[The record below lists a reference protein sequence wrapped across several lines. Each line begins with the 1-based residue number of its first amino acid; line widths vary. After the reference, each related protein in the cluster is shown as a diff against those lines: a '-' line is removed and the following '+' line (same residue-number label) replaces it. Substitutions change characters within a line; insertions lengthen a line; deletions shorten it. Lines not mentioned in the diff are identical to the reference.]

1 MFHVMTMARKTF
13 GTGAVLASALW
24 LAACTVGP
32 IGGAGGGGGPAINT
46 RNAVPVALL
55 VPGGSADAGDELLA
69 RNFENAARLAIA
81 DLGDVQIDLRVY
93 NTASQAGQAASVA
106 QQAVADGAKIIIGPL
121 RGEESNAVAVA
132 VAPAGINVLSFS
144 NNADI
149 AGGNLFVLG
158 NTFPNIADRLVSY
171 AASQGKRRLAMVYE
185 TNQPGEV
192 GKAAVEAAASRHGAS
207 IVATGTYEF
216 SQESIIT
223 AVPGI
228 AASIRGAG
236 VDAVFF
242 TADSAGALPL
252 LTQLLS
258 ENQVDPAATTF
269 IGLTR
274 WDIPA
279 GTTELP
285 GVQGGM
291 FALPDPGLTQQFSD
305 RYAAAYG
312 EPPHPLAGL
321 AYDGIAAIGAL
332 IKAGKSD
339 ALAVS
344 GLTQG
349 SGFAGVNGT
358 FRLRSDGTSERGL
371 AVAQIINRQV
381 TVIDPA
387 PRSFGGAGF

>member
-1 MFHVMTMARKTF
+1 MFYPVTITRRTL
-13 GTGAVLASALW
+13 GPLALLSALW
-24 LAACTVGP
+24 LAACDTIP
-32 IGGAGGGGGPAINT
+32 IGGGGGGGPTINT
-46 RNAVPVALL
+46 RNAVSVALL
-55 VPGGSADAGDELLA
+55 VPGGSADAGDDLLA
-69 RNFENAARLAIA
+69 RNFENAARMAIA

-93 NTASQAGQAASVA
+93 NTGSDAGQAAAVA

-121 RGEESNAVAVA
+121 RAEESNAVGVA
-132 VAPAGINVLSFS
+132 VAQAGINVLSFS

-149 AGGNLFVLG
+149 AGGNVFVLG

-171 AASQGKRRLAMVYE
+171 AASQGKRRLAVVYDQ
-185 TNQPGEV
+185 NAQGEV
-192 GKAAVEAAASRHGAS
+192 GRNAVEAAATRHGAS
-207 IVATGTYEF
+207 VVATGTYQF
-216 SQESIIT
+216 SQDSIISS
-223 AVPGI
+223 VPGI
-228 AASIRGAG
+228 AATIRGAS
-236 VDAVFF
+236 VDAVIL
-242 TADSAGALPL
+242 TADTVGALPL
-252 LTQLLS
+252 LTQLLT
-258 ENQVDPAATTF
+258 ENQVNPATTTF
-269 IGLTR
+269 MGLTR
-274 WDIPA
+274 WDVPA
-279 GTTELP
+279 GTVELP
-285 GVQGGM
+285 GVQGGI
-291 FALPDPGLTQQFSD
+291 FTLPDPGLAQQFSD

-349 SGFAGVNGT
+349 SGFAGVNGI

-387 PRSFGGAGF
+387 PRAFGGAGF

>member
-13 GTGAVLASALW
+13 GPVAVLASALW
-24 LAACTVGP
+24 LAACDVGP
-32 IGGAGGGGGPAINT
+32 IGGGAGGGPTINT

-55 VPGGSADAGDELLA
+55 VPGGSADAGDDLLA

-93 NTASQAGQAASVA
+93 NTASQAGQAAAVA

-132 VAPAGINVLSFS
+132 VAAAGINVLSFS

-171 AASQGKRRLAMVYE
+171 AASQGKRRLAVVYE
-185 TNQPGEV
+185 ANQQGEI
-192 GKAAVEAAASRHGAS
+192 GKAAIEAAAARSGAS
-207 IVATGTYEF
+207 IVATGTYGF
-216 SQESIIT
+216 SQESIINS
-223 AVPGI
+223 VPGI

-242 TADSAGALPL
+242 TADSAGALQL

-258 ENQVDPAATTF
+258 ENQVDPATITF

-279 GTTELP
+279 SLAEMP

-291 FALPDPGLTQQFSD
+291 FALPDPGLTRQFSD

-312 EPPHPLAGL
+312 ELPHPSAGL

-344 GLTQG
+344 GLTQA
-349 SGFAGVNGT
+349 SGFAGNGI
-358 FRLRSDGTSERGL
+358 FRLRTDGTSDRGL
-371 AVAQIINRQV
+371 AVLQIINRQV
-381 TVIDPA
+381 TEIDPA

>member
-1 MFHVMTMARKTF
+1 MFHPVTITRRTL
-13 GTGAVLASALW
+13 GPLALLSALW
-24 LAACTVGP
+24 LAACDTIP
-32 IGGAGGGGGPAINT
+32 IGGGGGGGPTINT
-46 RNAVPVALL
+46 RNAVSVALL
-55 VPGGSADAGDELLA
+55 VPGGSADAGDDLLA
-69 RNFENAARLAIA
+69 RNFENAARMAIA

-93 NTASQAGQAASVA
+93 NTGSDAGQAAAVA

-121 RGEESNAVAVA
+121 RAEESNAVGVA
-132 VAPAGINVLSFS
+132 VAQAGINVLSFS

-149 AGGNLFVLG
+149 AGGNVFVLG

-171 AASQGKRRLAMVYE
+171 AASQGKRRLAVVYDQ
-185 TNQPGEV
+185 NAQGEV
-192 GKAAVEAAASRHGAS
+192 GRNAVEAAATRHGAS
-207 IVATGTYEF
+207 VVATGTYQF
-216 SQESIIT
+216 SQDSIISS
-223 AVPGI
+223 VPGI
-228 AASIRGAG
+228 ASTIRGAS
-236 VDAVFF
+236 VDAVIL
-242 TADSAGALPL
+242 TADTVGALPL
-252 LTQLLS
+252 LTQLLT
-258 ENQVDPAATTF
+258 ENQVNPATTTF
-269 IGLTR
+269 MGLTR
-274 WDIPA
+274 WDVPA
-279 GTTELP
+279 GTVELP
-285 GVQGGM
+285 GVQGGI
-291 FALPDPGLTQQFSD
+291 FTLPDPGLAQQFSD

-349 SGFAGVNGT
+349 SGFAGVNGI

-387 PRSFGGAGF
+387 PRAFGGAGF

>member
-1 MFHVMTMARKTF
+1 MFHPVTITRRTL
-13 GTGAVLASALW
+13 GPLALLSALW
-24 LAACTVGP
+24 LAACDTIP
-32 IGGAGGGGGPAINT
+32 IGGGGGGGPTINT
-46 RNAVPVALL
+46 RNAVSVALL
-55 VPGGSADAGDELLA
+55 VPGGSADAGDDLLA
-69 RNFENAARLAIA
+69 RNFENAARMAIA

-93 NTASQAGQAASVA
+93 NTGSDAGQAAAVA

-121 RGEESNAVAVA
+121 RAEESNAVGVA
-132 VAPAGINVLSFS
+132 VAQAGINVLSFS

-149 AGGNLFVLG
+149 AGGNVFVLG

-171 AASQGKRRLAMVYE
+171 AASQGKRRLAVVYDQ
-185 TNQPGEV
+185 NAQGEV
-192 GKAAVEAAASRHGAS
+192 GRNAVEAAATRHGAS
-207 IVATGTYEF
+207 VVATGTYQF
-216 SQESIIT
+216 SQDSIISS
-223 AVPGI
+223 VPGI
-228 AASIRGAG
+228 AATIRGAS
-236 VDAVFF
+236 VDAVIL
-242 TADSAGALPL
+242 TADTVGALPL
-252 LTQLLS
+252 LTQLLT
-258 ENQVDPAATTF
+258 ENQVNPATTTF
-269 IGLTR
+269 MGLTR
-274 WDIPA
+274 WDVPA
-279 GTTELP
+279 GTVELP
-285 GVQGGM
+285 GVQGGI
-291 FALPDPGLTQQFSD
+291 FTLPDPGLAQQFSD

-349 SGFAGVNGT
+349 SGFAGVNGI

-387 PRSFGGAGF
+387 PRAFGGAGF

>member
-1 MFHVMTMARKTF
+1 MFHPLTTARKSI
-13 GTGAVLASALW
+13 GRVAVLLAALW
-24 LAACTVGP
+24 LASCGTAP
-32 IGGAGGGGGPAINT
+32 IGDGGGGGPSINT

-55 VPGGSADAGDELLA
+55 VPGGSADAGDDLLA

-93 NTASQAGQAASVA
+93 NTASQPGQAAAVA
-106 QQAVADGAKIIIGPL
+106 QQAVADGARIIIGPL
-121 RGEESNAVAVA
+121 RAEESNAVGLAVA
-132 VAPAGINVLSFS
+132 SAGINVLSFS

-149 AGGNLFVLG
+149 AGGNVFVLG

-171 AASQGKRRLAMVYE
+171 AASQGKRRLAVVYE
-185 TNQPGEV
+185 QNQPGEV

-207 IVATGTYEF
+207 VVATGTYQF
-216 SQESIIT
+216 SQESVIA

-228 AASIRGAG
+228 ASSIRSAG
-236 VDAVFF
+236 VDAVIF
-242 TADSAGALPL
+242 TADTAGALPL

-258 ENQVDPAATTF
+258 ENQVDPATTTF
-269 IGLTR
+269 VGLTR
-274 WDIPA
+274 WDVPA

-291 FALPDPGLTQQFSD
+291 FALPDPGLTQQFAD
-305 RYAAAYG
+305 RYTAAYG

-321 AYDGIAAIGAL
+321 AYDGVAAIGAL
-332 IKAGKSD
+332 IKAGKSN
-339 ALAVS
+339 ALAAS

-349 SGFAGVNGT
+349 SGFAGVNGI

-387 PRSFGGAGF
+387 PRAFGGAGL